1 MVEILFDP
9 VQKFAIDMSL
19 SGDRYNAN
27 LLKEY
32 L

>member
-1 MVEILFDP
+1 MVEILFDL
-9 VQKFAIDMSL
+9 VQKFAIYMSL
-19 SGDRYNAN
+19 SGDRYNAI